1 MYAIYFIF
9 FACTSWCLVVSFDC
23 LLDRHRC
30 VCWLQY
36 AQHRVWKSLV
46 GIPPNWR
53 LHRVCLCRHG
63 CILTLVD
70 FLFSIWKNESLT
82 RFCFLQWES
91 SDLEYFSIFRILKYQ
106 FLACRFLKWLKE
118 IFNFLIWNIDCFILT
133 HTRAL
138 IIHFLYIKPVFG
150 YHFLCTK
157 IKMHANSYDDLFRLV
172 TKKRIQVWI
181 WKS

>member
-1 MYAIYFIF
+1 MLFIYIF
-9 FACTSWCLVVSFDC
+9 FACISWCLVVSFDC

-53 LHRVCLCRHG
+53 LLRVCLCRHD
-63 CILTLVD
+63 CILLVD
-70 FLFSIWKNESLT
+70 YFFSIWKNESLT

-106 FLACRFLKWLKE
+106 FSACRFLEWSKE
-118 IFNFLIWNIDCFILT
+118 ISNFLIWNIDCFILT

-138 IIHFLYIKPVFG
+138 IIHFLYKAGFWVS
-150 YHFLCTK
+150 FLMYKDKNACK
-157 IKMHANSYDDLFRLV
+157 FRWS
-172 TKKRIQVWI
+172 ISISDQY
-181 WKS
+181 